1 MDLRDLSREELIG
14 FVKNLGQK
22 PFRGTQIFEGYHK
35 QLKRSIQEMEQ
46 LPKVLRDQLVSYERK
61 PLEILETLEDP
72 VDGTKKFLYRLFDG
86 EIVEGVLMDY
96 DHGLSQCIST
106 QVGCR
111 MGCTFCA
118 STKGGKIRDLKAG
131 EILEQV
137 YRVEEVYGKVSRF
150 ILMGSG
156 EPMDNLDEVL
166 AFLRILHDEKGQ
178 HVSYRHVTISTCGV
192 VPGIERLQ
200 RENLPVNLALSLHSP
215 FDGVRET
222 MMPITKRYPV
232 ADVIASCLTY
242 QEKTGRRVTYEYT
255 LIPGVNDREED
266 IRELKRLFGS
276 NIHHINL
283 IGLNPIEE
291 WNGPR
296 STRKDLERF
305 AQQLKDAGLSAT
317 IRRELGQRI
326 DASCGQLRRRY
337 VQGKE

>member
-1 MDLRDLSREELIG
+1 MDLRDLSREQLIEM
-14 FVKNLGQK
+14 VKNLGEK

-35 QLKRSIQEMEQ
+35 QLKKSVKEMEQ
-46 LPKVLRDQLVSYERK
+46 LPKVLRQQLQFYERK
-61 PLEILETLEDP
+61 PLEILKSLEDP
-72 VDGTKKFLYRLFDG
+72 IDGTKKFLYRLFDG

-166 AFLRILHDEKGQ
+166 NFLAILHDEKGQ
-178 HVSYRHVTISTCGV
+178 HISYRHVTISTCGV
-192 VPGIERLQ
+192 VPGIERLR

-215 FDGVRET
+215 FDSVRET
-222 MMPITKRYPV
+222 MMPITKRYPISE
-232 ADVIASCLTY
+232 VIGACVRY
-242 QEKTGRRVTYEYT
+242 QEERGRRVTYEYT

-266 IRELKRLFGS
+266 IRELKCLLGS
-276 NIHHINL
+276 HIHHINL

-291 WNGPR
+291 WKGPR
-296 STRKDLERF
+296 STRQDLEKF
-305 AQQLKDAGLSAT
+305 ASQLKDAGLSAT

-337 VQGKE
+337 IQGKE